1 MKIYSIYDNQTATY
15 APVFSVPHE
24 MLAVRA
30 FINLAQDRNSQI
42 YAHPSAFNLMELAS
56 MDMETGMI
64 TPLAAPGT
72 WVSRPLSRS
81 RIAKMPAKKLMFS
94 LANKG
99 NAKKMCFY
107 ASIWEKQLRRISP
120 HFKSHAAY
128 NPILSHDVRV
138 AASSW

>member
-64 TPLAAPGT
+64 TPLAAPRNLG
-72 WVSRPLSRS
+72 L
-81 RIAKMPAKKLMFS
+81 
-94 LANKG
+94 
-99 NAKKMCFY
+99 
-107 ASIWEKQLRRISP
+107 
-120 HFKSHAAY
+120 
-128 NPILSHDVRV
+128 
-138 AASSW
+138 ASSFTQQDRENAG